1 MTGIGGQ
8 TEAQLVAAIRE
19 GVGRGGR
26 TLCGTMP
33 RYRMM
38 TPENAALV
46 ARYLLSLTPVNR
58 AIPASM
64 CAAADGGAA
73 DASADR

>member
-1 MTGIGGQ
+1 
-8 TEAQLVAAIRE
+8 
-19 GVGRGGR
+19 
-26 TLCGTMP
+26 MP